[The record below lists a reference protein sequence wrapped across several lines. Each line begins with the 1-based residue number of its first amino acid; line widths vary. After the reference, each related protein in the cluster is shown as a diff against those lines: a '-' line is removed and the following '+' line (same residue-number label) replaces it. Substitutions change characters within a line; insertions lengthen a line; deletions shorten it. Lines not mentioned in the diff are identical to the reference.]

1 MWRLHPKRAQANTAM
16 DERVLSAMRAI
27 EARLEA
33 PLSVAHLANACGL
46 SQFHFNRLFRAET
59 GEPPASYA
67 RRLRLERAALRL
79 RGSDAPLGLIAA
91 ELGYG
96 SLTAFGRAFA
106 SRFGMTPLDWRRT
119 LVRDTVFNPE
129 TDKAA
134 PVAVR
139 RVDAFSC
146 ISRRYF
152 GGYHKVPAHWDD
164 FARALPADLQSAP
177 GVFYVGIAYDD
188 PRLTSEDLI
197 RYDCCVV
204 SGTVVQAHAKEL
216 LRQPGFRALATR
228 AGRYAALEHR
238 GPYSRIESSYSF
250 LYDHWSPRSR
260 YTMSNDPALEVY
272 GAPPVSTA
280 QNSLR
285 FTILYPIQ

>member
-1 MWRLHPKRAQANTAM
+1 M

-27 EARLEA
+27 EASLEA
-33 PLSVAHLANACGL
+33 PLSIARLADDCGL

-91 ELGYG
+91 ELGYS

-106 SRFGMTPLDWRRT
+106 SRFGVTPLDWRRT
-119 LVRDTVFNPE
+119 LVSDTVFNPE
-129 TDKAA
+129 TDKAV
-134 PVAVR
+134 PVTVR
-139 RVDAFSC
+139 RVEAFSC

-152 GGYHKVPAHWDD
+152 GGYPKVPAHWDD
-164 FARALPADLQSAP
+164 FTRTLPTDLQSAP

-197 RYDCCVV
+197 RYDCCLV
-204 SGTVVQAHAKEL
+204 SGAAFQATAKEL
-216 LRQPGFRALATR
+216 LHQPGYRALETR

-238 GPYSRIESSYSF
+238 GPYSRIESSYSY

-260 YTMSNDPALEVY
+260 YTMSNDPALEIY
-272 GAPPVSTA
+272 GGPPVTTT
-280 QNSLR
+280 QERLR
-285 FTILYPIQ
+285 FTILYPIE

>member
-1 MWRLHPKRAQANTAM
+1 M

-33 PLSVAHLANACGL
+33 PLSIARLAKDCGL
-46 SQFHFNRLFRAET
+46 SQFHFNRLFRAEA

-79 RGSDAPLGLIAA
+79 RGSNASLSSIAA

-106 SRFGMTPLDWRRT
+106 SRFGVTPLDWRRT
-119 LVRDTVFNPE
+119 LVSDTVFNPA
-129 TDKAA
+129 TDMAG
-134 PVAVR
+134 PVTVR

-152 GGYHKVPAHWDD
+152 GGYHKVSAHWDD
-164 FARALPADLQSAP
+164 FTRVLPSDLQSAP
-177 GVFYVGIAYDD
+177 GIFYVGIAYDD
-188 PRLTSEDLI
+188 PRLTPEERI
-197 RYDCCVV
+197 RYDCCLVP
-204 SGTVVQAHAKEL
+204 STAAQANARQL
-216 LRQPGFRALATR
+216 LQQPGFRALATR
-228 AGRYAALEHR
+228 AGRYAAMEHR

-250 LYDHWSPRSR
+250 LYDHWSPSSR
-260 YTMSNDPALEVY
+260 YTMSNDPALEIY
-272 GAPPVSTA
+272 AGPPVPA
-280 QNSLR
+280 VQDSLR
-285 FTILYPIQ
+285 FTILYPVQ